1 MKGKDLKP
9 HIGIFGRR
17 NVGKSSFINAI
28 TNSDIAI
35 VSDVPGTTTDPV
47 KKSMEIFGVGPAIII
62 DTAGIDDEGE
72 LGQKRIKKTLETIKQ
87 IDCAILLISNNR
99 FGSYEIELIN
109 RFKKFN
115 IPFFIVHNKS
125 DLEKISDLLKNELT
139 GKYKDIRIVDFS
151 ALNKYNLEN
160 VIETLK
166 ETIPENIY
174 HTPSLLGGIIERGDL
189 VMLITPIDSE
199 APEKRMILPQV
210 MTIRDVLDNNAINI
224 VLKETEIEEFF
235 KKYDIKP
242 ALVITDSQVFNYV
255 SKVVPKDIPLT
266 SFSILF
272 ARLKGPFDKYIEGVK
287 KIDELKDND
296 LILILESCTHQVN
309 CDDIGRFKIPQWLMN
324 YTGKKLNFE
333 VLSGL
338 SEIQRP
344 INEYKLIIQCGS
356 CMITRKQTINRLI
369 EAIEAGIPVT
379 NYGMTIAYI
388 NGIFDRVIAPFQKQV
403 HEKYR

>member
-28 TNSDIAI
+28 TDSDIAI
-35 VSDVPGTTTDPV
+35 VSEIPGTTTDPV

-72 LGQKRIKKTLETIKQ
+72 LGEKRIKKTLETIKQ
-87 IDCAILLISNNR
+87 IDCAILIIANNQ
-99 FGSYEIELIN
+99 FGNYEHELIE
-109 RFKKFN
+109 RFKKFD
-115 IPFFIVHNKS
+115 IPFFIVHNKYDLVKLS
-125 DLEKISDLLKNELT
+125 DELRKELSEKYEKLK
-139 GKYKDIRIVDFS
+139 IVDFS
-151 ALNKYNLEN
+151 SKNKYNLEK
-160 VIETLK
+160 VIETIK
-166 ETIPENIY
+166 FIIPENVY
-174 HTPSLLGGIIERGDL
+174 HTPSLLKGIIKDGDI
-189 VMLITPIDSE
+189 VMLVTPIDSE

-210 MTIRDVLDNNAINI
+210 MTIRDVLDNKAINI
-224 VLKETEIEEFF
+224 VLKETEIEKFF
-235 KKYDIKP
+235 KKYNIKP

-255 SKVVPKDIPLT
+255 SKVIPEDIQLT

-272 ARLKGPFDKYIEGVK
+272 ARIKGPFDKYIEGVK

-309 CDDIGRFKIPQWLMN
+309 CDDIGRYKIPQWLMN
-324 YTGKKLNFE
+324 YTGRKLNFE
-333 VLSGL
+333 FVSGL
-338 SEIQRP
+338 SEIKRP

-356 CMITRKQTINRLI
+356 CMITRKQTIGRLI

-388 NGIFDRVIAPFQKQV
+388 NGIFDRAIAPFQKN
-403 HEKYR
+403 

>member
-28 TNSDIAI
+28 TDSDIAI
-35 VSDVPGTTTDPV
+35 VSEIPGTTTDPV

-72 LGQKRIKKTLETIKQ
+72 LGEKRIKKTLETIKQ
-87 IDCAILLISNNR
+87 IDCAILIIANNQ
-99 FGSYEIELIN
+99 FGNYEHELIE
-109 RFKKFN
+109 RFKKFD
-115 IPFFIVHNKS
+115 IPFFIVHNKYDLVKLS
-125 DLEKISDLLKNELT
+125 DELRKELSEKYEKLK
-139 GKYKDIRIVDFS
+139 IVDFS
-151 ALNKYNLEN
+151 SKNKYNLEK
-160 VIETLK
+160 VIETIK
-166 ETIPENIY
+166 FIIPENVY
-174 HTPSLLGGIIERGDL
+174 HTPSLLKGIIKDGDI
-189 VMLITPIDSE
+189 VMLVTPIDSE

-224 VLKETEIEEFF
+224 VLKETEIEKFF
-235 KKYDIKP
+235 KKYNIKP

-255 SKVVPKDIPLT
+255 SKVIPEDIQLT

-272 ARLKGPFDKYIEGVK
+272 ARIKGPFDKYIEGVK

-309 CDDIGRFKIPQWLMN
+309 CDDIGRYKIPQWLMN
-324 YTGKKLNFE
+324 YTGRKLNFE
-333 VLSGL
+333 FVSGL
-338 SEIQRP
+338 SEIKRP

-356 CMITRKQTINRLI
+356 CMITRKQTIGRLI

-388 NGIFDRVIAPFQKQV
+388 NGIFDRAIAPFQKN
-403 HEKYR
+403 

>member
-35 VSDVPGTTTDPV
+35 VSNVPGTTTDPV

-72 LGQKRIKKTLETIKQ
+72 LGEKRIKKTLETIKH
-87 IDCAILLISNNR
+87 IDCAILLISNNQ
-99 FGSYEIELIN
+99 FGIYEIELID
-109 RFKKFN
+109 RFKKFD

-125 DLEKISDLLKNELT
+125 DLEKISDKLKNELLS
-139 GKYKDIRIVDFS
+139 KYSNLSIVDFS
-151 ALNKYNLEN
+151 AISKNNLEN

-166 ETIPENIY
+166 KIIPENIY
-174 HTPSLLGGIIERGDL
+174 HSPSLLKGIINEGDI
-189 VMLITPIDSE
+189 VMLVTPIDSE

-224 VLKETEIEEFF
+224 VLKETEIENFF
-235 KKYDIKP
+235 QKYGIKP

-255 SKVVPKDIPLT
+255 SKVIPEDIPLT

-287 KIDELKDND
+287 KINELKDND

-309 CDDIGRFKIPQWLMN
+309 CDDIGRYKIPQWLMN
-324 YTGKKLNFE
+324 YTKKKLNFE
-333 VLSGL
+333 VVSGL
-338 SEIQRP
+338 SEIKRP
-344 INEYKLIIQCGS
+344 INEYQLIIQCGS
-356 CMITRKQTINRLI
+356 CMITRKQTIGRLI

-388 NGIFDRVIAPFQKQV
+388 NGIFDRVIAPFQK
-403 HEKYR
+403 KTI